1 MANEIKVIGLGSGE
15 LSQIPFGIYKTLKEA
30 GNCFVRTVDH
40 PVIRE
45 LSEEGISFS
54 SFDSIYEKHDQFE
67 AVYEEISEILLLAAK
82 EQNVLYAVPGHPMV
96 AEKTVQ
102 LLLEKG
108 PSRSIEIKIEGGQSF
123 IDSLFQAAGF
133 DPIDGFQ
140 LLDGTSL
147 RAEEVMITGHVIIG
161 QVYDQFIASEVKL
174 TLMEKLPDDYEV
186 YIITAAGSS
195 GEKIQKVRLYEL
207 DHGMELNNL
216 TSLYIPP
223 VQKEEWLY
231 KEFFKAKQIIAK
243 LRGPGGC
250 PWDQEQT
257 HESLK
262 KYLIE
267 ETYEL
272 IDAIDQ
278 GDDEQIVGELGDI
291 LLQVL
296 LHAQI
301 GEEEGMFSISDVI
314 GSLSSKMVRRH
325 PHVFGE
331 VKVKDAED
339 VIVNW
344 QKIKETETGAKKNE
358 HMLDRVEKAQPQL
371 LIAYEY
377 QKKASKAG
385 FDWKEPEPMW
395 EKVFEEIKEAKHE
408 IKAKNMDSLKK
419 ELGDIFFALVNL
431 CRYYSINPEEAVH
444 STNRKFYNRFAYIEK
459 SLQKKGESF
468 EQHTLEQLDDLWEE
482 AKNKGY

>member
-15 LSQIPFGIYKTLKEA
+15 LSQIPYGIYKTLKEA
-30 GNCFVRTVDH
+30 GHCFVRTMDH

-45 LSEEGISFS
+45 LSEEGITFA
-54 SFDSIYEKHDQFE
+54 SFDSIYEKHGQFE
-67 AVYEEISEILLLAAK
+67 EVYEEISNILLSAAK
-82 EQNVLYAVPGHPMV
+82 EQNILYAVPGHPMV

-108 PSRSIEIKIEGGQSF
+108 PSLSIEINIEGGQSF

-147 RAEEVMITGHVIIG
+147 RADELMITGHVIIG
-161 QVYDQFIASEVKL
+161 QVYDQFTASEVKL
-174 TLMEKLPDDYEV
+174 TLMEKLPDEYEV

-195 GEKIQKVRLYEL
+195 AEQIKKVHLYEL

-216 TSLYIPP
+216 TSIYVPP
-223 VQKEEWLY
+223 VKKEEWLY
-231 KEFFKAKQIIAK
+231 KEFFKAKQIIAA

-278 GDDEQIVGELGDI
+278 GDEEQMIGELGDI

-301 GEEEGMFSISDVI
+301 GEDEGLFSISDVI

-325 PHVFGE
+325 PHVFGD
-331 VKVKDAED
+331 VQVKDSED
-339 VIVNW
+339 VIANW
-344 QKIKETETGAKKNE
+344 QKIKETEGSAEKKE
-358 HMLDRVEKAQPQL
+358 HMLDSVETSLPQL
-371 LIAYEY
+371 LTAYEY

-395 EKVFEEIKEAKHE
+395 EKVFEEIKEVQTE
-408 IKAKNMDSLKK
+408 IKADNMDALKK
-419 ELGDIFFALVNL
+419 ELGDVFFALVNV

-444 STNRKFYNRFAYIEK
+444 ATNRKFYNRFAYIENR
-459 SLQKKGESF
+459 LQEKGAAF
-468 EQHTLEQLDDLWEE
+468 EEYTLEELDSLWEE